1 MDGGYIV
8 ANDECVL
15 LMLSLYSVG
24 TVYNMS
30 MRVEDLWNTFATGT
44 RIRNGDSVLEQC
56 SEGSYIKDP
65 IEAGIK
71 KNEKERK
78 IVFLYCQISD
88 GDGIHCTQG
97 RWIEDASVLLQYRF
111 NDHPQEEIGEDDAD
125 EDDEQR

>member
-30 MRVEDLWNTFATGT
+30 MWVEDLWNTFATGT
-44 RIRNGDSVLEQC
+44 RIPNGDSLLEDQC
-56 SEGSYIKDP
+56 SKGSNIKDP

-88 GDGIHCTQG
+88 GDGIHCTQEQMDRG
-97 RWIEDASVLLQYRF
+97 CECAAPVSV
-111 NDHPQEEIGEDDAD
+111 
-125 EDDEQR
+125 